1 MNLEKINLALL
12 EVEEELRDPVQ
23 WDNAPPIYFV
33 IGAPRS
39 GTTLLTQLLAYC
51 FDFGYITNVAARFW
65 LNPVLGIQFSKEVL
79 GDDVLPSFS
88 SNYANTRNV
97 SDIHE
102 FGKFWMSHLGLSSSQ
117 DVDWMVP
124 IAESASLTLQALRAI
139 QSEFNKPIVMKGI
152 YPAYCHEW
160 LNREMGGLIRW
171 VHIKRDPVDTCI
183 SILDARRKQLKDESE
198 WFGWH
203 IPRRDR
209 DLIYS
214 TEPYWQIAYQ
224 VRYFQNVYDRISGN
238 GVWLR
243 HLCDD
248 PTLLEG
254 IVGKKLQRYP
264 PELACRDYSD
274 RTQEQVWFNA
284 ILEAI

>member
-1 MNLEKINLALL
+1 MENMNLALL
-12 EVEEELRDPVQ
+12 EVEQGVRDPLIYG
-23 WDNAPPIYFV
+23 NAPPFYFV

-65 LNPVLGIQFSKEVL
+65 LNPVLGIQFSKDVL
-79 GDDVLPSFS
+79 GEDALPSFS
-88 SNYANTRNV
+88 SNYANTRSV

-102 FGKFWMSHLGLSSSQ
+102 FGRFWMSHLGLSSSQ

-124 IAESASLTLQALRAI
+124 TAESADLTLQALRAI

-152 YPAYCHEW
+152 YPAYCYEW
-160 LNREMGGLIRW
+160 LNDEMGGQIKW

-183 SILDARRKQLKDESE
+183 SILDARQKKLEDESA

-203 IPRRDR
+203 IPKSDR
-209 DLIYS
+209 DLIYG

-224 VRYFQNVYDRISGN
+224 VRYFQSVYDKISGN
-238 GVWLR
+238 GVWLN

-254 IVGKKLQRYP
+254 IAGRKLQRKP
-264 PELACRDYSD
+264 PELSCRDYSS
-274 RTQEQVWFNA
+274 RIQERVWFKA
-284 ILEAI
+284 ILEAV